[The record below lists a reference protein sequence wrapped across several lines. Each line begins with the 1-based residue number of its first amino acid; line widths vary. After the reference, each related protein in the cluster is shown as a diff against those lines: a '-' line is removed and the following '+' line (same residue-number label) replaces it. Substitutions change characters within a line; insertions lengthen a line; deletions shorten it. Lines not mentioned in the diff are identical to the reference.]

1 MRGQPKSDN
10 VLQFYCSRH
19 DLAVRVISRS
29 ICIYI
34 DLGLYRTRKC
44 QSFCGRRPG
53 NAGDVV
59 SRCALPGSSRRVFEV
74 SRPSVWL
81 RVMYSSSRVAW
92 RGFLST
98 WVSLGPQFFQVLG
111 LCRFCVLP
119 NPFLEVC
126 WSGVREASLAH
137 VAELAVAEAGRS
149 GRRRGIADG
158 ALLSLDRCYQDLR
171 LDYHIDVS
179 VQTSYYFSFFLSPFF
194 YSTTFSF
201 FLPSL
206 HLPPF
211 PVSSL
216 SLYGGKNYDYTCCI

>member
-1 MRGQPKSDN
+1 MSCHAAHCLDLRDASLRLVALQSGFVRCILPRGW
-10 VLQFYCSRH
+10 
-19 DLAVRVISRS
+19 
-29 ICIYI
+29 
-34 DLGLYRTRKC
+34 LGVGSC
-44 QSFCGRRPG
+44 Q
-53 NAGDVV
+53 
-59 SRCALPGSSRRVFEV
+59 PGS
-74 SRPSVWL
+74 
-81 RVMYSSSRVAW
+81 AW
-92 RGFLST
+92 VTSFS
-98 WVSLGPQFFQVLG
+98 QVLG
-111 LCRFCVLP
+111 WCRFCVLP

-149 GRRRGIADG
+149 GRRQGIADG

-179 VQTSYYFSFFLSPFF
+179 VQTSYYFSFFLSFLSPFF